1 MEDEKVVIK
10 NVRVEYIATK
20 TDKFNNEICY
30 FKLKDKNID
39 TKFSVLINVGY
50 NKPWFKTDKGHYIL
64 KVKTKYTKLK
74 ELKKEETILTDIAFK
89 YYKMGESE
97 GFYVSLFGLKSGTF
111 RSLCL

>member
-10 NVRVEYIATK
+10 NVRVEYITTK

-39 TKFSVLINVGY
+39 TKFSVLINEGF

-89 YYKMGESE
+89 YYKMGEAE
-97 GFYVSLFGLKSGTF
+97 GFYVSLLG
-111 RSLCL
+111 